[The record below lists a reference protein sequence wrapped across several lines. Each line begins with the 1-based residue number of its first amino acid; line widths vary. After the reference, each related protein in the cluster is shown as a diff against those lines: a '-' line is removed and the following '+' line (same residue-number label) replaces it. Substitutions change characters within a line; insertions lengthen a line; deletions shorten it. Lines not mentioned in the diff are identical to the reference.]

1 MNEFGVFIKSQT
13 SKRTKKNIRQLL
25 DAKES
30 DTVILTNLEPKNY
43 PLIKAL
49 WRFVSCREL
58 FWSDEYS
65 VPADPLVYAENALT
79 VDMEPCSD
87 IERWLHAMIRRHG
100 RPMVDYFDTCARNL
114 VNSYLFNLVEW
125 GEKPMLEFVRVNTTT
140 QRKYLV
146 EMLEKI
152 SYEARAPP
160 ASRPTRIPRSIY
172 SMRVLDV
179 RQQQQAFSSVCSS
192 PALVSDN
199 VLRKR
204 SIDEC
209 ASENS
214 SPEDSCSQLVDS
226 KKAKA
231 DVNKTEVP
239 VLTYDPLS
247 QISAFANQTSLGDD
261 FLVQFTNF

>member
-1 MNEFGVFIKSQT
+1 MNDQT
-13 SKRTKKNIRQLL
+13 SKRTKKNVRQLL
-25 DAKES
+25 DAEES
-30 DTVILTNLEPKNY
+30 DTVILTNLEPKNH

-49 WRFVSCREL
+49 WRFVSCREQ
-58 FWSDEYS
+58 FWSDGYS
-65 VPADPLVYAENALT
+65 VPADPLVYAEKALT

-100 RPMVDYFDTCARNL
+100 RPMVDYFDACARNL

-125 GEKPMLEFVRVNTTT
+125 GEKTMLEFVRVNATT
-140 QRKYLV
+140 QRKYLA

-152 SYEARAPP
+152 SHEARAPP
-160 ASRPTRIPRSIY
+160 ASRSTRIPRSIY
-172 SMRVLDV
+172 SMRVMDV
-179 RQQQQAFSSVCSS
+179 RQQQLAFSSVYGS
-192 PALVSDN
+192 PALVGDA

-214 SPEDSCSQLVDS
+214 SPEDSCNQLVDS

-231 DVNKTEVP
+231 DVNRLEVP
-239 VLTYDPLS
+239 VFTYDPLS
-247 QISAFANQTSLGDD
+247 QIDTLANQTSLGD
-261 FLVQFTNF
+261 FLVQFTNI